1 MAINRTLPPPICFT
15 IGVRDVKFGLRGYFL
30 KMNLSFDGIFLTI
43 IIKGSFI

>member
-15 IGVRDVKFGLRGYFL
+15 IGVRDVKFGLRGYLL
-30 KMNLSFDGIFLTI
+30 KMNLSFDGLFLNM